1 MAQMLPIKMSKF
13 DNQPWGF
20 RIQGGIDFAAPLTVQ
35 KVNGGSLAEK
45 AGLCVG
51 DNLIR
56 VNNTDIYQMRH
67 KDAQDSISKAGNNF
81 ELVVSRGGLKPKV
94 ISAPLPLPTTAVPAA
109 AVSNGDAVQQSEG
122 SRLVNK
128 QFNSPMGLYSEE
140 NIAET
145 LSSQAEVLAQG
156 VLGVNFKK
164 NEKTY
169 DPANS
174 EVFKMVQEMAR
185 LPKEAE
191 PESQQQR
198 TVLSPLPNKSSF
210 PGFPTAGIVPPAG
223 GVRCF
228 PAAPEP
234 SPTLTGIRQSPMT
247 GAPKALFQP
256 RHAPVGFSPVAAP
269 AAAAPVAAP
278 FSAPVA
284 APVAAPFS
292 APVAAPFTAPVI
304 AAPVAPPKGAGAGTQ
319 SAPRRGMGIL
329 KTVPIGGRVPMCT
342 SCNAQIRGKFVTA
355 LGLTWCP
362 NHFVCAM
369 KECQRPLTDV
379 GFVEEKKS
387 LYCETCFENFLAP
400 ACARCQKRVKGDCL
414 NAIGKQFHPECFA
427 CTYCG
432 RLFGNSHFY
441 LEDGLPYCETDWN
454 ELFTTKCFACGY
466 PIEAGDRWVEA
477 MNNNYHSQC
486 FTCAVCKKNLEG
498 QSFLGK
504 GGRPICKSHA
514 PHAPR

>member
-234 SPTLTGIRQSPMT
+234 SPTLTGIRQSPMVESESIDVT
-247 GAPKALFQP
+247 TISTAVAVGSSFSSESVRKVETVESVESVKTK
-256 RHAPVGFSPVAAP
+256 RVTEVVAPVW
-269 AAAAPVAAP
+269 AP
-278 FSAPVA
+278 FEVYFARGPQR
-284 APVAAPFS
+284 
-292 APVAAPFTAPVI
+292 
-304 AAPVAPPKGAGAGTQ
+304 AGC
-319 SAPRRGMGIL
+319 SDSDDDRL
-329 KTVPIGGRVPMCT
+329 
-342 SCNAQIRGKFVTA
+342 
-355 LGLTWCP
+355 
-362 NHFVCAM
+362 
-369 KECQRPLTDV
+369 
-379 GFVEEKKS
+379 
-387 LYCETCFENFLAP
+387 
-400 ACARCQKRVKGDCL
+400 DCL
-414 NAIGKQFHPECFA
+414 NRYNQQTSKP
-427 CTYCG
+427 
-432 RLFGNSHFY
+432 SSY
-441 LEDGLPYCETDWN
+441 L
-454 ELFTTKCFACGY
+454 A
-466 PIEAGDRWVEA
+466 R
-477 MNNNYHSQC
+477 
-486 FTCAVCKKNLEG
+486 
-498 QSFLGK
+498 
-504 GGRPICKSHA
+504 
-514 PHAPR
+514 